1 MSRKRLLVALAVCA
15 LVLGACGGDGGGGGG
30 GAGGGG
36 GGQYKLTFI
45 QGVKGDEFYI
55 TMNCGVQEAARQLGA
70 TVNVQGPDQFDATLQ
85 TPIVNAVTAQK
96 PDAVLIAPNDAKA
109 MMAPLLQMKQAG
121 IKIVLVDTT
130 LERPEAVA
138 ESAIASDNLEGGV
151 AAADALAKLI
161 GGPGN
166 VMVINVKP
174 GISTTDL
181 RAQGFEQGI
190 KKHANI
196 KYIGQEYSQN
206 DPVKAAGIAT
216 ATLAKDPNLK
226 GIFATNLFSAEGAAT
241 GLRSSGK
248 QAQVKI
254 VGFDA
259 GPAQVKALKEG
270 VVQALVMQKPAEIG
284 RLGVEQAIKALK
296 GEPTTKQIPTGFVV
310 ATRENMNDPEV
321 SRWFYK
327 SDC

>member
-1 MSRKRLLVALAVCA
+1 MNRKNLWTALAVC
-15 LVLGACGGDGGGGGG
+15 VLLLSGCGGDGDGGG

-36 GGQYKLTFI
+36 GQQQYKLTFI

-70 TVNVQGPDQFDATLQ
+70 TVDVQGPDQFDATLQ

-109 MMAPLLQMKQAG
+109 MIAPLTQMKAAG

-130 LERPEAVA
+130 LEKKGIA
-138 ESAIASDNLEGGV
+138 ESEIASDNLAGGK
-151 AAADALAKLI
+151 AAAEALAKLTNES
-161 GGPGN
+161 GD

-181 RAQGFEQGI
+181 RAQGFEEGI
-190 KKHANI
+190 KQYPGI
-196 KYIGQEYSQN
+196 KYIGQQYSQN
-206 DPVKAAGIAT
+206 DPVKAASIAT
-216 ATLAKDPNLK
+216 ATIAKSPNLK
-226 GIFATNLFSAEGAAT
+226 GIFGTNLFSAEGAAN

-248 QAQVKI
+248 QKQVSI

-259 GPAQVKALKEG
+259 GPAQVKALQDG

-284 RLGVEQAIKALK
+284 RLGVEQAVKALK
-296 GEPTTKQIPTGFVV
+296 GEQTTKEIPTGFVV
-310 ATRENMNDPEV
+310 ATRDNMTDPEV
-321 SRWFYK
+321 SKWFYK

>member
-1 MSRKRLLVALAVCA
+1 MNRKNLWTALAVC
-15 LVLGACGGDGGGGGG
+15 VLLLSGCGGDGDGGG

-36 GGQYKLTFI
+36 GQQQYKLTFI

-70 TVNVQGPDQFDATLQ
+70 TVDVQGPDQFDATLQ

-109 MMAPLLQMKQAG
+109 MIAPLTQMKAAG

-130 LERPEAVA
+130 LEEKGIA
-138 ESAIASDNLEGGV
+138 ESEIASDNLAGGK
-151 AAADALAKLI
+151 AAAEALAKLTNES
-161 GGPGN
+161 GD

-181 RAQGFEQGI
+181 RAQGFEEGI
-190 KKHANI
+190 KQYPGI
-196 KYIGQEYSQN
+196 KYIGQQYSQN
-206 DPVKAAGIAT
+206 DPVKAASIAT
-216 ATLAKDPNLK
+216 ATIAKSPNLK
-226 GIFATNLFSAEGAAT
+226 GIFGTNLFSAEGAAN

-248 QAQVKI
+248 QEQVSI

-259 GPAQVKALKEG
+259 GPAQVKALQDG

-284 RLGVEQAIKALK
+284 RLGVEQAVKALK
-296 GEPTTKQIPTGFVV
+296 GEQTTKEIPTGFVV
-310 ATRENMNDPEV
+310 ATQDNMNDPEV
-321 SRWFYK
+321 SKWFYK

>member
-1 MSRKRLLVALAVCA
+1 MNRKKLWTALAVCA
-15 LVLGACGGDGGGGGG
+15 LLLSACGGDGGGG

-36 GGQYKLTFI
+36 GGQEQYKLTFI

-55 TMNCGVQEAARQLGA
+55 TMNCGIQEAARQLGV
-70 TVNVQGPDQFDATLQ
+70 TVDVQGPDQFDATLQ
-85 TPIVNAVTAQK
+85 TPIVNAVTAQR

-109 MMAPLLQMKQAG
+109 MLAPLTQMKAAG

-130 LERPEAVA
+130 LEEKGIA
-138 ESAIASDNLEGGV
+138 ESEIASDNLAGGR

-161 GGPGN
+161 NEQGD

-174 GISTTDL
+174 GISTTDQ
-181 RAQGFEQGI
+181 RAQGFEEGVKKYSGI
-190 KKHANI
+190 R
-196 KYIGQEYSQN
+196 YVGQEYSQN
-206 DPVKAAGIAT
+206 DPVRAASIAT
-216 ATLAKDPNLK
+216 ATLAKNPNLK
-226 GIFATNLFSAEGAAT
+226 GIFGTNLFSAEGAAN

-248 QAQVKI
+248 QEQVKI

-259 GPAQVKALKEG
+259 GPAQVKALQEG

-284 RLGVEQAIKALK
+284 RLGVEQAVKALK
-296 GEPTTKQIPTGFVV
+296 GEQVTKQIPTGFVV
-310 ATRENMNDPEV
+310 ATQDNMDDPEV
-321 SRWFYK
+321 SKWFYK

>member
-1 MSRKRLLVALAVCA
+1 MKRKNLWTALAVC
-15 LVLGACGGDGGGGGG
+15 VLLLSGCGGDGDGGG

-36 GGQYKLTFI
+36 QQQYKLTFI

-70 TVNVQGPDQFDATLQ
+70 TVDVQGPDQFDATLQ

-109 MMAPLLQMKQAG
+109 MIAPLTQMKAAG

-130 LERPEAVA
+130 LEEKGIA
-138 ESAIASDNLEGGV
+138 ESEIASDNLAGGK
-151 AAADALAKLI
+151 AAAEALAKLTNES
-161 GGPGN
+161 GD

-181 RAQGFEQGI
+181 RAQGFEEGI
-190 KKHANI
+190 KQYPGI
-196 KYIGQEYSQN
+196 KYIGQQYSQN
-206 DPVKAAGIAT
+206 DPVKAASIAT
-216 ATLAKDPNLK
+216 ATMAKSPNLK
-226 GIFATNLFSAEGAAT
+226 GIFGTNLFSAEGAAN

-248 QAQVKI
+248 QEQVSI

-259 GPAQVKALKEG
+259 GPAQVKALQDG

-284 RLGVEQAIKALK
+284 RLGVEQAVKALK
-296 GEPTTKQIPTGFVV
+296 GEQTTKEIPTGFVV
-310 ATRENMNDPEV
+310 ATQDNMNDPEV
-321 SRWFYK
+321 SKWFYK